1 MKITDLKLTQDGLR
15 IQDLSEMV
23 EFVKSGGLYTK
34 DVLNQYN
41 KTSDSN
47 LIIIN
52 RFEDGQLYLHDGHH
66 RVASIY
72 FAGNRNFLFETEV
85 EYWDYSYSRY
95 MNPNFSNGWYTPFD
109 PRTHVRVPD
118 FFNFKEKVRI
128 MSEQNPDMAKE
139 YILNNQDQYL
149 VLRTEKHNDI
159 SGILNIVENG
169 FLLSRN
175 NFALMG
181 ECICYY
187 CKSTF
192 SHFEIKQWVE
202 NHTGLCPNCGIDS
215 VLLKKYVESNEI
227 LESLHQRWF
236 SKV

>member
-23 EFVKSGGLYTK
+23 EFVLSGGLYTK

-72 FAGNRNFLFETEV
+72 LAGNRDFLFETEV
-85 EYWDYSYSRY
+85 EYWDYTYSRY
-95 MNPNFSNGWYTPFD
+95 INPNFSNGWYTPFD
-109 PRTHVRVPD
+109 PRTHVRIPD

-149 VLRTEKHNDI
+149 VPRTEKHDNI
-159 SGILNIVENG
+159 AGILNIVD

-175 NFALMG
+175 NLLLIG
-181 ECICYY
+181 EC
-187 CKSTF
+187 
-192 SHFEIKQWVE
+192 V
-202 NHTGLCPNCGIDS
+202 GP
-215 VLLKKYVESNEI
+215 
-227 LESLHQRWF
+227 
-236 SKV
+236 SKPV